1 MSQDPARFGKYPVLR
16 ILGHGSS
23 GTVYEASEP
32 SLGRRVA
39 IKALLPELA
48 REPEVRLR
56 FRREVEVV
64 SALHHPNVVRVFD
77 SGEEAG
83 RPWLAMELIEGS
95 DLAALLHAGPPPV
108 EWAIDILRQL
118 CDGLGYAHRLGV
130 VHRDVKPSN
139 VRVTPAGDVKLVD
152 FGIARVPGSSLTA
165 RGVALGSV
173 QYLAPEQIVG
183 GEVDARADVFAV
195 GVLAFEMLSGRRP
208 FEADTLPATLARI
221 AETRVDGSLLPL
233 TAYSRSLEAVVL
245 KALARDPEA
254 RFASFDGMRTAL
266 AEVVKEAAGR
276 RAAAR

>member
-16 ILGHGSS
+16 ILGHGSF
-23 GTVYEASEP
+23 GTVYEASDP
-32 SLGRRVA
+32 SLGRRLA

-48 REPEVRLR
+48 REPEVRER

-64 SALHHPNVVRVFD
+64 GGLHHPNIVRVFD

-83 RPWLAMELIEGS
+83 RPWLAMEFVEGS

-118 CDGLGYAHRLGV
+118 CEGLGYAHRLGV
-130 VHRDVKPSN
+130 VHRDVKPQN
-139 VRVTPAGDVKLVD
+139 VRLTPAGDVKIVD

-183 GEVDARADVFAV
+183 GEVDGRADIFAV
-195 GVLAFEMLSGRRP
+195 GVLAFQMLSGHRP

-221 AETRVDGSLLPL
+221 AETQVDGSLLPT
-233 TAYSRSLEAVVL
+233 TAYSRGLEAVVL
-245 KALARDPEA
+245 KALARDPGA
-254 RFASFDGMRTAL
+254 RYASFHEMRRAL
-266 AEVVKEAAGR
+266 AAVVRE
-276 RAAAR
+276 AAARTGTA